1 MLLLP
6 SCMKEQFESEAPM
19 VFEEGEVA
27 FRVGS
32 VQTKSG
38 TVPASEVLD
47 IATVNVAEG
56 HTLYLQDEVTSLDDT
71 RVGTKGTPAFTENV
85 SLIPAYKTFTTVAL
99 DESGD
104 LFYRGD
110 AMTGQAF
117 TYVEGSENIWKH
129 NYGQNIW
136 GSGLSDEHFTYFFM
150 KMPASMTGVTMDDDT
165 PYDVS
170 DGSIHFSY
178 VSPSDNTT
186 TETIGEGDDAVT
198 VTKNIDG
205 QAQQDIL
212 FTSHKRTDKVNGE
225 TITFYHALTGVKFA
239 NYFNNDTSIP
249 DNKTETLIRT
259 VTISGLKSEGDCV
272 VTPSTDANVKSA
284 TAVVWDPESLKGSA
298 TFIQSYD
305 EAFAQYGSTYNL
317 DEKLNTTAAQ
327 HNLNDANGS
336 LTFWLIPQTL
346 NSNVKIKVKFDIRV
360 NGDITFKDQE
370 LEVSLGD
377 ILTEGG
383 HGTWKAGELHTFTLR
398 PEKVG
403 VRIDDNM
410 ASATVKNNLRFTN
423 TGNVD
428 QYVRVYIIGNWVGKR
443 VLDGN
448 GNTSA
453 ESVLMGYKTADLT
466 DHREVERWND
476 KDFTW
481 QGGTV
486 GGTKVFRK
494 WYSPGNPDGY
504 DYVPYGEF
512 EGLPEMGTSSAP
524 GADNGKN
531 WLRHDKFYYY
541 TESIGP
547 GHDLPS
553 TNPLFTSYTIT
564 TVPDFWIADN
574 AGTRRKAED
583 VHFVMDIAVQAI
595 SVPLKENGTPMT
607 YLEAWTQALN
617 PTGAAG
623 FNINDL

>member
-1 MLLLP
+1 MP
-6 SCMKEQFESEAPM
+6 FN
-19 VFEEGEVA
+19 
-27 FRVGS
+27 
-32 VQTKSG
+32 QTN
-38 TVPASEVLD
+38 VVLD
-47 IATVNVAEG
+47 ET
-56 HTLYLQDEVTSLDDT
+56 
-71 RVGTKGTPAFTENV
+71 TPFD
-85 SLIPAYKTFTTVAL
+85 LTTGA
-99 DESGD
+99 
-104 LFYRGD
+104 
-110 AMTGQAF
+110 
-117 TYVEGSENIWKH
+117 IK
-129 NYGQNIW
+129 
-136 GSGLSDEHFTYFFM
+136 
-150 KMPASMTGVTMDDDT
+150 
-165 PYDVS
+165 
-170 DGSIHFSY
+170 FSY
-178 VSPSDNTT
+178 ASPEEAT
-186 TETIGEGDDAVT
+186 
-198 VTKNIDG
+198 
-205 QAQQDIL
+205 AQQDIL
-212 FTSHKRTDKVNGE
+212 FTSNLRTSENQQGE

-239 NYFNNDTSIP
+239 NYFNNDTTIP
-249 DNKTETLIRT
+249 DNKTETLIKE
-259 VTISGLKSEGDCV
+259 VTISGLKDEGSCI
-272 VTPSTDANVKSA
+272 VTPSADASVKSA
-284 TAVVWDPESLKGSA
+284 TAVVWDPESLTGSA
-298 TFIQSYD
+298 TFSQSYA
-305 EAFAQYGSTYNL
+305 EAFATYGSTYKL
-317 DEKLNTTAAQ
+317 DAKLNTTAAT
-327 HNLNDANGS
+327 HNLNDENGT
-336 LTFWLIPQTL
+336 LTFWFIPQTL
-346 NSNVKIKVKFDIRV
+346 GSDVKIKVKFDIRV
-360 NGDITFKDQE
+360 NGGITFENQE

-383 HGTWKAGELHTFTLR
+383 HNVWSAGELHTFTLR

-443 VLDGN
+443 VIDGN

-453 ESVLMGYKTADLT
+453 ESILMGYKTADLT

-564 TVPDFWIADN
+564 TVP
-574 AGTRRKAED
+574 
-583 VHFVMDIAVQAI
+583 
-595 SVPLKENGTPMT
+595 
-607 YLEAWTQALN
+607 
-617 PTGAAG
+617 
-623 FNINDL
+623 